1 MMHVGAGRPPAVFVS
16 SHKARLP
23 AAEPT
28 LLRRGPG
35 DPGGGGSWETPGG
48 FLGDPGEGAGRP
60 PGGARETPR
69 EGPMRPQGGARETP
83 REGPVRPWGGV
94 PGRPCGGAR
103 ETLGG
108 AGRPHPGPARH
119 RPAFPSPRAPCSCSS
134 PPRVWCRVQEP
145 QQGSK
150 EVSGLGLDHLGKA
163 ARPRCRAGVRLPQ
176 AVGGGHPS
184 GLVGAAGRAWLPE
197 PQCLSSISESE
208 RDIWEKSR
216 PWLFVHPLFL
226 CLPPPWPQSP
236 GLPEPMSGSEPV
248 LREEGHSVH

>member
-83 REGPVRPWGGV
+83 REGPVRPWGGFLGDPAEGPVRPWGGLGDPIPALPATARLFPARGPRAAARLRHVCGVGCRNPSREARRSAGWDSTTWERRPV
-94 PGRPCGGAR
+94 PGAGLECGSPRQWA
-103 ETLGG
+103 GG
-108 AGRPHPGPARH
+108 IPAGWWGQQEGRGCQSPSASPVSQRASGTSGRRAGRGCLSTLFFSVSRLPGPRALGSL
-119 RPAFPSPRAPCSCSS
+119 SP
-134 PPRVWCRVQEP
+134 
-145 QQGSK
+145 
-150 EVSGLGLDHLGKA
+150 
-163 ARPRCRAGVRLPQ
+163 
-176 AVGGGHPS
+176 
-184 GLVGAAGRAWLPE
+184 
-197 PQCLSSISESE
+197 
-208 RDIWEKSR
+208 
-216 PWLFVHPLFL
+216 
-226 CLPPPWPQSP
+226 
-236 GLPEPMSGSEPV
+236 
-248 LREEGHSVH
+248 